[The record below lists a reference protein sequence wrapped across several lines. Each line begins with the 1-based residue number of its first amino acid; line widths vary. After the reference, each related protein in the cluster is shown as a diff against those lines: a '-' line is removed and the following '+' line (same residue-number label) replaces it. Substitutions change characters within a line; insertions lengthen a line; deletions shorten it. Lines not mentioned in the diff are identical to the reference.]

1 MKFRTKK
8 VVPANGAGEVQVQL
22 SVPLYGVLRDVQ
34 EAFFGL
40 CVEAGKATLSA
51 MMEADRERL
60 CGAKGRPDTERRAY
74 RGGHTASNVV
84 LGGRRIGVQR
94 PRARGIEGGELM
106 LPTFTW
112 AAGADPLNRATM
124 QAIAAGVTTRRY
136 RSTLDPLP
144 GKEKECSVSKSAVSR
159 RFVERSAEQVEQ
171 WLTRALTGIDL
182 PVVMIDGIYFAERV
196 VLVALGIDAR
206 GKKHVLGLREGSTEK
221 TQVVRAMLSDLV
233 ERGLDADRPR
243 LWVIDGGKALRRAI
257 VETFGPSALIQR
269 CQEHK
274 RRNVLEHLPEALH
287 AGTSRAMRDAW
298 NASDPKL
305 ARRQLER
312 LAARLG
318 AEHPSAAASLREAMD
333 ETLTVQSLGVGG
345 ALYLTLRTTNPIE
358 NLNGSIA
365 VYTRNVKRWRD
376 GSMLRRWV
384 ASALNDAAQRFRAL
398 RGYRDMPKLIRALQA
413 HSQSN
418 DPIQRKVA

>member
-8 VVPANGAGEVQVQL
+8 VVPGNGAGEMQVQL

-60 CGAKGRPDTERRAY
+60 CGVKGRPDCERRAY
-74 RGGHTASNVV
+74 RGGHTATSVV

-94 PRARGIEGGELM
+94 PRARRVEGGDLA

-112 AAGADPLNRATM
+112 AAGTDPLDRATM

-136 RSTLDPLP
+136 RRTLDPLP
-144 GKEKECSVSKSAVSR
+144 AKEQEVSRSAVSR
-159 RFVERSAEQVEQ
+159 RFVELSAEQVQ
-171 WLTRALTGIDL
+171 DWLTRKLAGIDL
-182 PVVMIDGIYFAERV
+182 PIVMIDGIYFADRV
-196 VLVALGIDAR
+196 VLVALGVDAK

-221 TQVVRAMLSDLV
+221 TQVVRAMLADFI

-257 VETFGPSALIQR
+257 VETFGTSALIQR

-274 RRNVLEHLPEALH
+274 RRNVLEHLPDTLH
-287 AGTSRAMRDAW
+287 PGTSRAMREAW
-298 NASDPKL
+298 NSGDAQL

-312 LAARLG
+312 LAARL
-318 AEHPSAAASLREAMD
+318 AKDHPSAAASLREGMD
-333 ETLTVQSLGVGG
+333 ETLTLQNLGIGG
-345 ALYLTLRTTNPIE
+345 ALYVTLRTTNPIE

-365 VYTRNVKRWRD
+365 IFSRNVKRWRD
-376 GSMLRRWV
+376 GSMLQRWI
-384 ASALNDAAQRFRAL
+384 ASALSEASQRFRAL
-398 RGYRDMPKLIRALQA
+398 RGYREMPKLMQALQA
-413 HSQSN
+413 HSQPS
-418 DPIQRKVA
+418 DAAQRKVA

>member
-8 VVPANGAGEVQVQL
+8 VVPANGAGEIQVQL

-60 CGAKGRPDTERRAY
+60 CGAKGRPDNERRAY
-74 RGGHTASNVV
+74 RGGHSASSVV

-94 PRARGIEGGELM
+94 PRARQVEGGELA

-112 AAGADPLNRATM
+112 AAGTDPLNRATM

-136 RSTLDPLP
+136 RRTLDPLP
-144 GKEKECSVSKSAVSR
+144 AKEQEWSVSKSAVSR
-159 RFVERSAEQVEQ
+159 RFVELSAEQVQ
-171 WLTRALTGIDL
+171 DWLTRKLTGIDL
-182 PVVMIDGIYFAERV
+182 PIVMVDGIYFADRV
-196 VLVALGIDAR
+196 VLVALGIDPK
-206 GKKHVLGLREGSTEK
+206 GKKHVLGLREGTTEK
-221 TQVVRAMLSDLV
+221 TQVVRAMLADLI

-257 VETFGPSALIQR
+257 VQTFGASALIQR

-274 RRNVLEHLPEALH
+274 RRNVLDHLPEALL
-287 AGTSRAMRDAW
+287 AGTSRAMREAW
-298 NASDPKL
+298 NAGDAKL

-312 LAARLG
+312 LVARL
-318 AEHPSAAASLREAMD
+318 AKDQPSAAASLREGMD
-333 ETLTVQSLGVGG
+333 ETLTLQNLGIGS
-345 ALYLTLRTTNPIE
+345 ALYVTLRTTNPIE

-376 GSMLRRWV
+376 GEMLQRWI
-384 ASALNDAAQRFRAL
+384 ASALTDASQRFRAL
-398 RGYRDMPKLIRALQA
+398 RGYRDMPKLIQALQA
-413 HSQSN
+413 HSQSH
-418 DPIQRKVA
+418 DAVQRKVA

>member
-8 VVPANGAGEVQVQL
+8 VVPGRGADEIQVQL

-40 CVEAGKATLSA
+40 CVEAGKATLGA

-60 CGAKGRPDTERRAY
+60 CGAKGRPDSERWAY
-74 RGGHTASNVV
+74 RGGHAASSVV

-94 PRARGIEGGELM
+94 PRARQVEGGELV

-112 AAGADPLNRATM
+112 AAGADPLDRATM

-136 RSTLDPLP
+136 RGTLDPLP
-144 GKEKECSVSKSAVSR
+144 AKEQERSVSKSAVSR
-159 RFVERSAEQVEQ
+159 RFVELSAEQVQ
-171 WLTRALTGIDL
+171 DWLSRKLTGIDL
-182 PVVMIDGIYFAERV
+182 PIVMIDGIYFAERV
-196 VLVALGIDAR
+196 VLVALGIDAK

-221 TQVVRAMLSDLV
+221 TQVVRAMLAELI

-257 VETFGPSALIQR
+257 VETFGTSALIHR

-287 AGTSRAMRDAW
+287 AGTNRAMRDAW
-298 NASDPKL
+298 NASDAKL
-305 ARRQLER
+305 ARRQLDRLVAR
-312 LAARLG
+312 LAKD
-318 AEHPSAAASLREAMD
+318 HPSAAASLREGMD
-333 ETLTVQSLGVGG
+333 ETLTLQNLGIGG
-345 ALYLTLRTTNPIE
+345 ALYVTLRTTNPIE

-365 VYTRNVKRWRD
+365 IYTRNVKRWRH
-376 GSMLRRWV
+376 GEMLQRWI
-384 ASALNDAAQRFRAL
+384 ASALTDASQRFRAL
-398 RGYRDMPKLIRALQA
+398 RGYRDMPKLINALQA
-413 HSQSN
+413 HSQPSAAV
-418 DPIQRKVA
+418 QRKVA